1 VAKATVR
8 HEADVGDLAGGAVFL
23 GPLTAANGRFWALV
37 QKEPPG
43 QNYHGGLTART
54 LWELAPQP

>member
-1 VAKATVR
+1 VR